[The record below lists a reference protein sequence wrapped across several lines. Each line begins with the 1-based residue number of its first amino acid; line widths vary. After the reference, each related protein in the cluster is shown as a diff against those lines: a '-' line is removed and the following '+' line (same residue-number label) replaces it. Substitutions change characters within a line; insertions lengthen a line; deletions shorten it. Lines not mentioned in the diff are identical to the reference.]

1 MQLTFSFKR
10 KSLEDVIIARC
21 ASICRRA
28 GRVMSNIIETRQRKL
43 KGENCTNLRP
53 HHQNLTTDETTLETH
68 NIDRRNK
75 KWQDRTGHLNLTFQ
89 VTCDWQLSQF
99 LRCFNIETWK
109 TSVQN
114 NFRLHLFHGRIWMKY
129 NVLEESR
136 MSSAAL

>member
-1 MQLTFSFKR
+1 MKKHCLSLILNCVVQLYPRCRIICVQLTFSFKR

-75 KWQDRTGHLNLTFQ
+75 K
-89 VTCDWQLSQF
+89 
-99 LRCFNIETWK
+99 
-109 TSVQN
+109 
-114 NFRLHLFHGRIWMKY
+114 
-129 NVLEESR
+129 
-136 MSSAAL
+136 